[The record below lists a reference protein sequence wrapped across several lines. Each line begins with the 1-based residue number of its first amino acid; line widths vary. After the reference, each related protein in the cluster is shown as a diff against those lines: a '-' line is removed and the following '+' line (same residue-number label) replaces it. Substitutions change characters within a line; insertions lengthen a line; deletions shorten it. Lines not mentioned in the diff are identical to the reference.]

1 LGTVYLLRV
10 CRLLVTTA
18 GMGMGVDIRCD
29 IVFKLARF
37 DSFVRDI
44 ALVVI
49 VGVPTTEWKLAQQV
63 SGREK
68 KLSDQQELLF
78 WFLPAFLTANRQIGR
93 AARDGSQGAA
103 VILASKGDSGHPALK
118 SLFGKRPKPGASTRL
133 PCLVD
138 GLADVFKLSIAD
150 GGFQ

>member
-1 LGTVYLLRV
+1 V
-10 CRLLVTTA
+10 
-18 GMGMGVDIRCD
+18 D

-68 KLSDQQELLF
+68 KLSDQQEF
-78 WFLPAFLTANRQIGR
+78 
-93 AARDGSQGAA
+93 D
-103 VILASKGDSGHPALK
+103 
-118 SLFGKRPKPGASTRL
+118 
-133 PCLVD
+133 
-138 GLADVFKLSIAD
+138 
-150 GGFQ
+150 